1 MDQRRNRRGTFHG
14 IGQPDIKR
22 KLRRLAASPD
32 KQQQR
37 GNREHRIP
45 DREVSTANQRVD
57 VSEAERA
64 QIPGERKRA
73 ENESGIA
80 DAVHDESFV
89 GGGRSGVAMKVKAD
103 QQIRAQANAFPSYK
117 QKHVVIREDESKH
130 RK

>member
-45 DREVSTANQRVD
+45 DREVSTAHQRVD

-64 QIPGERKRA
+64 RYQESASAPRMNPASPVRFTMKALFAAGEAGWRWK
-73 ENESGIA
+73 
-80 DAVHDESFV
+80 
-89 GGGRSGVAMKVKAD
+89 
-103 QQIRAQANAFPSYK
+103 
-117 QKHVVIREDESKH
+117 
-130 RK
+130 